1 MKNKRLFPALVLI
14 LVAMIMAVTGFMLW
28 ESGNT
33 ANLRQIHVIIE
44 NSNDN
49 RWVQF
54 IEGMKQ
60 AAEDQEIILTIVP
73 TGHMETLSEEEAII
87 ERAIANGS
95 DGVIIQLCSS
105 IDAASMLEK
114 LNSRTKIE
122 LVDENAYEVMSNVVG
137 VVSPDHKA
145 IGETIA
151 NEAALFA
158 EKPLEKCT
166 IGVIRGSSALS
177 SLSSMEQRMDGFTE
191 ALESLGGK
199 TTWVLEQNGDAKDIK
214 EKLAANET
222 PDILVALD
230 NAGMEAAGEYAS
242 TQENGIIVVGTGTS
256 TKSIYYLD
264 SGVVK
269 SLVVPE
275 DYMMG
280 YQSVSDLADYIHRN
294 RFLPLVRT
302 IAHRTIHKDTLF
314 AEENQEILFPVQR

>member
-14 LVAMIMAVTGFMLW
+14 LVTMILAVTGFMLW

-33 ANLRQIHVIIE
+33 AKLRQIHVIIE

-60 AAEDQEIILTIVP
+60 AAEDQEVILTIVP
-73 TGHMETLSEEEAII
+73 TGHIETLSEEEAIV

-105 IDAASMLEK
+105 IGAANTLEK
-114 LNSRTKIE
+114 LSGRTNIE

-137 VVSPDHKA
+137 VVSPDHRA

-151 NEAALFA
+151 RETAANA
-158 EKPLEKCT
+158 PKALENCA
-166 IGVIRGSSALS
+166 IGVIRGSSA
-177 SLSSMEQRMDGFTE
+177 LSSMEQRMDGFTE
-191 ALESLGGK
+191 TLNSLGGR
-199 TTWVLEQNGDAKDIK
+199 TAWVVEYMGDAKGIK
-214 EKLAANET
+214 EQLAEHEV

-242 TQENGIIVVGTGTS
+242 SQEMKMTVIGTGTS

-264 SGVVK
+264 CGVAQ

-294 RFLPLVRT
+294 RFLPQVRQ

>member
-1 MKNKRLFPALVLI
+1 MKNRRLFPALVLI
-14 LVAMIMAVTGFMLW
+14 LVATIMAVTGFMLW

-60 AAEDQEIILTIVP
+60 AAEDQEVILTIVP

-105 IDAASMLEK
+105 IGAASMLEK
-114 LNSRTKIE
+114 LNSRTNIE

-137 VVSPDHKA
+137 VISPDHRA
-145 IGETIA
+145 IGEAIA
-151 NEAALFA
+151 GETAVYAP
-158 EKPLEKCT
+158 KPLEKCT

-177 SLSSMEQRMDGFTE
+177 SMEQRMDGFTE
-191 ALESLGGK
+191 TLESLGGK
-199 TTWVLEQNGDAKDIK
+199 TTWVLEYMGDSKAIRD
-214 EKLAANET
+214 KLAEAEK

-230 NAGMEAAGEYAS
+230 NAGLEAAGEYAS
-242 TQENGIIVVGTGTS
+242 SQEKEMTVIGTGTS

-264 SGVVK
+264 CGIVQ

>member
-114 LNSRTKIE
+114 LNSRTNIE

-166 IGVIRGSSALS
+166 IGVIRGSSA
-177 SLSSMEQRMDGFTE
+177 LSSMEQRMDGFTE

-302 IAHRTIHKDTLF
+302 IAHRKIHKDTLF

>member
-14 LVAMIMAVTGFMLW
+14 LVVMIMAVTGFMIW

-33 ANLRQIHVIIE
+33 AKLRQIHVIIE

-60 AAEDQEIILTIVP
+60 AAEDQEVILTIVP
-73 TGHMETLSEEEAII
+73 TGHIETLSEEEAIV

-105 IDAASMLEK
+105 IGAASMLEK
-114 LNSRTKIE
+114 LNSRTNIE

-166 IGVIRGSSALS
+166 IGVIRGSSA
-177 SLSSMEQRMDGFTE
+177 LSSMEQRMDGFTE

>member
-14 LVAMIMAVTGFMLW
+14 LVVMIMAVTGFMIW

-33 ANLRQIHVIIE
+33 AKLRQIHVIIE

-60 AAEDQEIILTIVP
+60 AAEDQEVILTIVP
-73 TGHMETLSEEEAII
+73 TGHIETLSEEEAIV

-105 IDAASMLEK
+105 IGAASMLEK
-114 LNSRTKIE
+114 LNSRTNIE

>member
-1 MKNKRLFPALVLI
+1 MKNKRLFPALVLA
-14 LVAMIMAVTGFMLW
+14 LVAMILAVIGFMVW

-60 AAEDQEIILTIVP
+60 AAEDQEVILTIVP

-105 IDAASMLEK
+105 IGAASMLEK
-114 LNSRTKIE
+114 LNSRTNIE

-166 IGVIRGSSALS
+166 IGVIRGSSA
-177 SLSSMEQRMDGFTE
+177 LSSMEQRMDGFTE

>member
-1 MKNKRLFPALVLI
+1 MKNRRLFPALVLI
-14 LVAMIMAVTGFMLW
+14 LVATIMAVTGFMLW

-60 AAEDQEIILTIVP
+60 AAEDQEVILTIVP

-105 IDAASMLEK
+105 IGAASMLEK
-114 LNSRTKIE
+114 LNSRTNIE

-166 IGVIRGSSALS
+166 IGVIRGSSA
-177 SLSSMEQRMDGFTE
+177 LSSMEQRMDGFTE

>member
-14 LVAMIMAVTGFMLW
+14 LVVMIMAVTGFMIW

-33 ANLRQIHVIIE
+33 AKLRQIHVIIE

-60 AAEDQEIILTIVP
+60 AAEDQEVILTIVP
-73 TGHMETLSEEEAII
+73 TGHIETLSEEEAIV

-105 IDAASMLEK
+105 IGAASMLEK
-114 LNSRTKIE
+114 LNSRTNIE

-230 NAGMEAAGEYAS
+230 NAGLEVAGEYAS
-242 TQENGIIVVGTGTS
+242 SQEKDITVIGTGTS

-264 SGVVK
+264 CGIVQ

>member
-1 MKNKRLFPALVLI
+1 MLI

-105 IDAASMLEK
+105 IDAASMMEK
-114 LNSRTKIE
+114 LNSRTNIE

-177 SLSSMEQRMDGFTE
+177 SMEQRMDGFTE

-222 PDILVALD
+222 PDILV
-230 NAGMEAAGEYAS
+230 AAGEYAS

>member
-1 MKNKRLFPALVLI
+1 MKNRRLFPALVLI
-14 LVAMIMAVTGFMLW
+14 LVATIMAVTGFMLW

-33 ANLRQIHVIIE
+33 AKLRQIHVIIE

-60 AAEDQEIILTIVP
+60 AAEDQEVILTIVP
-73 TGHMETLSEEEAII
+73 TGHIETLSEEEAIV

-105 IDAASMLEK
+105 IGAASMLEK
-114 LNSRTKIE
+114 LNSRTNIE

-177 SLSSMEQRMDGFTE
+177 SMEQRMDGFTE

-230 NAGMEAAGEYAS
+230 NAGLEVAGEYAS
-242 TQENGIIVVGTGTS
+242 SQEKDITVIGTGTS

-264 SGVVK
+264 CGIVQ

>member
-14 LVAMIMAVTGFMLW
+14 LMAMIMAVTGFMLW

-33 ANLRQIHVIIE
+33 AKFRQIHVIIE

-60 AAEDQEIILTIVP
+60 AAEDQEVVLTIVP
-73 TGHMETLSEEEAII
+73 TGHMETLSEEEAIV

-105 IDAASMLEK
+105 IGAASMLEK
-114 LNSRTKIE
+114 LNSRTNIE

-137 VVSPDHKA
+137 VISPDHRA
-145 IGETIA
+145 IGEAIA
-151 NEAALFA
+151 GETAVYAP
-158 EKPLEKCT
+158 KPLEKCT

-177 SLSSMEQRMDGFTE
+177 SMEQRMDGFTE
-191 ALESLGGK
+191 TLERLGGK
-199 TTWVLEQNGDAKDIK
+199 TTWVLEYMGDSKVIR
-214 EKLAANET
+214 EKLAEVEI

-230 NAGMEAAGEYAS
+230 NAGLEAAGEYAS
-242 TQENGIIVVGTGTS
+242 SQEKDMTVIGTGTS

-264 SGVVK
+264 CGSVQ

>member
-1 MKNKRLFPALVLI
+1 MKNRRLFPALVLI
-14 LVAMIMAVTGFMLW
+14 LVATIMAVTGFMLW

-33 ANLRQIHVIIE
+33 AKLRQIHVIIE
-44 NSNDN
+44 NSN
-49 RWVQF
+49 
-54 IEGMKQ
+54 
-60 AAEDQEIILTIVP
+60 IVP
-73 TGHMETLSEEEAII
+73 TGHIETLSEEEAIV

-105 IDAASMLEK
+105 IGAASMLEK
-114 LNSRTKIE
+114 LNSRTNIE

-230 NAGMEAAGEYAS
+230 NAGLEVAGEYAS
-242 TQENGIIVVGTGTS
+242 SQEKDITVIGTGTS

-264 SGVVK
+264 CGIVQ

>member
-49 RWVQF
+49 QWVQF

-114 LNSRTKIE
+114 LNSRTNIE

-166 IGVIRGSSALS
+166 IGVIRGSSA
-177 SLSSMEQRMDGFTE
+177 LSSMEQRMDGFTE

>member
-105 IDAASMLEK
+105 IGAASMLEK
-114 LNSRTKIE
+114 LNSRTNIE

-256 TKSIYYLD
+256 TKSIYYL
-264 SGVVK
+264 
-269 SLVVPE
+269 
-275 DYMMG
+275 
-280 YQSVSDLADYIHRN
+280 N

>member
-1 MKNKRLFPALVLI
+1 MKNRRLFPALVLI
-14 LVAMIMAVTGFMLW
+14 LVATIMAVTGFMLW

-33 ANLRQIHVIIE
+33 AKLRQIHVIIE

-60 AAEDQEIILTIVP
+60 AAEDQEVILTIVP
-73 TGHMETLSEEEAII
+73 TGHMETLSEEEAIV

-114 LNSRTKIE
+114 LNSRTNIE
-122 LVDENAYEVMSNVVG
+122 LVDENAYEVMSNIVG
-137 VVSPDHKA
+137 VVSPDHRA
-145 IGETIA
+145 IGEAIA
-151 NEAALFA
+151 GETAAYA
-158 EKPLEKCT
+158 PKPLEKCT

-177 SLSSMEQRMDGFTE
+177 SMEQRMGGFTE
-191 ALESLGGK
+191 TLESLGGK
-199 TTWVLEQNGDAKDIK
+199 TTWVLEYVGDAKGVK
-214 EKLAANET
+214 EQLAEQQV

-230 NAGMEAAGEYAS
+230 NAGLEAAGEYAS
-242 TQENGIIVVGTGTS
+242 SQEKDITVIGTGTS

-264 SGVVK
+264 CGIVQ

>member
-114 LNSRTKIE
+114 LNSRTNIE

-177 SLSSMEQRMDGFTE
+177 SMEQRMDGFTE

-214 EKLAANET
+214 EKLTANET

-242 TQENGIIVVGTGTS
+242 TQENEIIVVGTGTS

>member
-114 LNSRTKIE
+114 LNSRTNIE

-177 SLSSMEQRMDGFTE
+177 SMEQRMDGFTE

-230 NAGMEAAGEYAS
+230 NAGLEAAGEYAS
-242 TQENGIIVVGTGTS
+242 SQEKDITVIGTGTS

-264 SGVVK
+264 CGIVQ

>member
-1 MKNKRLFPALVLI
+1 MKNRRLFPALVLI
-14 LVAMIMAVTGFMLW
+14 LVATIMAVTGFMLW

-60 AAEDQEIILTIVP
+60 AAEDQEVILTIVP

-114 LNSRTKIE
+114 LNSRTNIE

-166 IGVIRGSSALS
+166 IGVIRGSSA
-177 SLSSMEQRMDGFTE
+177 LSSMEQRMDGFTE

>member
-1 MKNKRLFPALVLI
+1 MKNRRLFPALVLI
-14 LVAMIMAVTGFMLW
+14 LVATIMAVTGFMLW

-60 AAEDQEIILTIVP
+60 AAEDQEVILTIVP

-105 IDAASMLEK
+105 IGAASMLEK
-114 LNSRTKIE
+114 LNSRTNIE

-177 SLSSMEQRMDGFTE
+177 SMEQRMDGFTE

-230 NAGMEAAGEYAS
+230 NAGLEAAGDYAS
-242 TQENGIIVVGTGTS
+242 SQEKDITVIGTGTS

-264 SGVVK
+264 CGIVQ

>member
-114 LNSRTKIE
+114 LNSRTNIE

-166 IGVIRGSSALS
+166 IGVIRGSSA
-177 SLSSMEQRMDGFTE
+177 LSSMEQRMDGFTE

-264 SGVVK
+264 SGVVQ

-294 RFLPLVRT
+294 RFLPQVRT

>member
-1 MKNKRLFPALVLI
+1 MKNRRLFPALVLI
-14 LVAMIMAVTGFMLW
+14 LVATIMAVTGFMLW

-60 AAEDQEIILTIVP
+60 AAEDQEVILTIVP

-105 IDAASMLEK
+105 IGAASMLEK
-114 LNSRTKIE
+114 LNSRTNIE

-177 SLSSMEQRMDGFTE
+177 SMEQRMDGFTE

-230 NAGMEAAGEYAS
+230 NAGLEVAGEYAS
-242 TQENGIIVVGTGTS
+242 SQEKDITVIGTGTS

-264 SGVVK
+264 CGIVQ

>member
-33 ANLRQIHVIIE
+33 ANLRKIHVIIE

-114 LNSRTKIE
+114 LNSRTNIE

-177 SLSSMEQRMDGFTE
+177 SMEQRMDGFTE

-222 PDILVALD
+222 PRD
-230 NAGMEAAGEYAS
+230 NRGRHR
-242 TQENGIIVVGTGTS
+242 
-256 TKSIYYLD
+256 
-264 SGVVK
+264 
-269 SLVVPE
+269 
-275 DYMMG
+275 
-280 YQSVSDLADYIHRN
+280 DL
-294 RFLPLVRT
+294 
-302 IAHRTIHKDTLF
+302 HKVDLLSRQRRR
-314 AEENQEILFPVQR
+314 EEPGGA

>member
-1 MKNKRLFPALVLI
+1 MKNRRLFPALVLI
-14 LVAMIMAVTGFMLW
+14 LVATIMAVTGFMLW

-60 AAEDQEIILTIVP
+60 AAEDQEVILTIVP

-105 IDAASMLEK
+105 IGAASMLEK
-114 LNSRTKIE
+114 LNSRTNIE

-177 SLSSMEQRMDGFTE
+177 SMEQRMDGFTE

-230 NAGMEAAGEYAS
+230 NAGLEAAGEYAS
-242 TQENGIIVVGTGTS
+242 SQEKDITVIGTGTS

-264 SGVVK
+264 CGIVQ

-294 RFLPLVRT
+294 RFLPLGRT

>member
-1 MKNKRLFPALVLI
+1 MKNRRLFPALVLN
-14 LVAMIMAVTGFMLW
+14 LVATIMAVTGFMLW

-60 AAEDQEIILTIVP
+60 AAEDQEVILTIVP

-105 IDAASMLEK
+105 IGAASMLEK
-114 LNSRTKIE
+114 LNSRTNIE

-230 NAGMEAAGEYAS
+230 NAGLEVAGEYAS
-242 TQENGIIVVGTGTS
+242 SQEKDITVIGTGTS

-264 SGVVK
+264 CGIVQ

>member
-14 LVAMIMAVTGFMLW
+14 LVVMIMAVTGFMIW

-33 ANLRQIHVIIE
+33 AKLRQIHVIIE

-60 AAEDQEIILTIVP
+60 AAEDQEVILTIVP
-73 TGHMETLSEEEAII
+73 TGHIETLSEEEAIV

-105 IDAASMLEK
+105 IGAANTLEK
-114 LNSRTKIE
+114 LSGRTNIE

-137 VVSPDHKA
+137 VVSPDHRA

-151 NEAALFA
+151 RETAANA
-158 EKPLEKCT
+158 PKALENCA
-166 IGVIRGSSALS
+166 IGVIRGSSA
-177 SLSSMEQRMDGFTE
+177 LSSMEQRMDGFTE
-191 ALESLGGK
+191 TLNSLGGR
-199 TTWVLEQNGDAKDIK
+199 TAWVVEYMGDAKGIK
-214 EKLAANET
+214 EQLAEHEV

-242 TQENGIIVVGTGTS
+242 SQEMKMTVIGTGTS

-264 SGVVK
+264 CGVAQ

-294 RFLPLVRT
+294 RFLPQVRQ

>member
-14 LVAMIMAVTGFMLW
+14 LVAMILAVTGFMIW

-33 ANLRQIHVIIE
+33 AKLRQIHVIIE

-60 AAEDQEIILTIVP
+60 AAEDQEVILTVVP
-73 TGHMETLSEEEAII
+73 TGHIETLSEEEAIA

-105 IDAASMLEK
+105 IGAASTLEK
-114 LNSRTKIE
+114 LSDRTNIE

-137 VVSPDHKA
+137 VVSPDHRA

-151 NEAALFA
+151 QETAVYAP
-158 EKPLEKCT
+158 KPLENCA
-166 IGVIRGSSALS
+166 IGVIRGSSA
-177 SLSSMEQRMDGFTE
+177 LSSMEQRMDGFTE
-191 ALESLGGK
+191 TLEGLGGR
-199 TTWVLEQNGDAKDIK
+199 TDWVVEYMGDAKEIK
-214 EKLAANET
+214 EQLAEHEV

-242 TQENGIIVVGTGTS
+242 SQEKKIIVIGTGTS

-264 SGVVK
+264 CGIVQ

-294 RFLPLVRT
+294 RFLPLVRS

>member
-60 AAEDQEIILTIVP
+60 AAEDQEVILTIVP

-105 IDAASMLEK
+105 IGAASMLEK
-114 LNSRTKIE
+114 LNSRTNIE

-177 SLSSMEQRMDGFTE
+177 SMEQRMDGFTE

-230 NAGMEAAGEYAS
+230 NAGLEVAGEYAS
-242 TQENGIIVVGTGTS
+242 SQEKDITVIGTGTS

-264 SGVVK
+264 CGIVQ

>member
-105 IDAASMLEK
+105 IGAASMLEK
-114 LNSRTKIE
+114 LNSRTNIE

-230 NAGMEAAGEYAS
+230 NAGLEVAGEYAS
-242 TQENGIIVVGTGTS
+242 SQEKDITVIGTGTS

-264 SGVVK
+264 CGIVQ

>member
-1 MKNKRLFPALVLI
+1 MKNRRLFPALVLI
-14 LVAMIMAVTGFMLW
+14 LVATIMAVTGFMLW

-105 IDAASMLEK
+105 IGAASMLEK
-114 LNSRTKIE
+114 LNSRTNIE

-230 NAGMEAAGEYAS
+230 NAGLEVAGEYAS
-242 TQENGIIVVGTGTS
+242 SQEKDITVIGTGTS

-264 SGVVK
+264 CGIVQ